1 MTASHLDRRR
11 FCAGISATAASAVLA
26 GRTLAS
32 ADEDDFRL
40 NYILASPMYGTT
52 PLAEVLP
59 EADKIGAQ
67 WIDIWPRNHADH
79 REQMSAMGEE
89 RFAELL
95 RQHGVRLGMIT
106 RYDLGPFGLQGEMQT
121 LNRFG
126 GRVIVSGARAGQ
138 GKTLREQVQSFI
150 RQLRPHVEI
159 AERLGVTL
167 GIENHANSLIHTPDS
182 IRYFAELAESPHL
195 GIALAPYHLPQ
206 DERQI
211 ARLIVE
217 LGPSLVH
224 FQAWQHG
231 QGCML
236 KLPKEQEL
244 LQMPGRGPLD
254 FTPLLR
260 SLKQIGYRGFT
271 EIFMHPVPRGIPIL
285 ETTAAVTAEIK
296 RAKDYLETCLAR
308 V

>member
-11 FCAGISATAASAVLA
+11 FCAGISATAVSAVLA

-231 QGCML
+231 QGCIL

-285 ETTAAVTAEIK
+285 ETTAAVTAEIN